1 MCRADVWDEPFKRTM
16 QPFLAL
22 GGLAPDEGEA
32 FDLFL
37 SDGTHKVRRTRMQGP
52 SCGRQYPT
60 DPSRAR
66 TFLIV

>member
-1 MCRADVWDEPFKRTM
+1 M

-52 SCGRQYPT
+52 SCGRQYLT